1 MDELIGKKIDRYE
14 IAELLGKGGTAAVYK
29 ASDTALSRWV
39 ALKLIFPGQQQDVK
53 FLRRFQREARSLAQL
68 SHASIIAVWDCG
80 EWEGRPFLVTE
91 YAPNGTLE
99 SRLGQPWNV
108 NEAAAVLVPI
118 ARALEYA
125 HSRKIIHRDVKPS
138 NILLDENNRPKLGD
152 FGIAKLTDSNES
164 QSLTGTGAMIGT
176 PAYMAPEQVRG
187 VGVDART
194 DIYALAV
201 IFFEMVTGRMPY
213 TAPTPIEIAL
223 KHANDPVPSARQFAR
238 DLPLEVEQA
247 LMKAMAKQPED
258 RYQTMKAFADDL
270 DKFTVLKKT
279 RAGARGA
286 VSGGTGPG
294 ESSQPGS
301 ASPAEATGESGLTSP
316 AGGPVEGAVP
326 PRRRISWLALAG
338 LAALLLVAAGLA
350 AWRLLPTLGSS
361 LPTATP
367 LAQVAFTPTSAPTET
382 PAPPPTASPVP
393 TDAQAAT
400 LTPTLAGEPT
410 QTAPAV
416 TPSATLLPNRI
427 QASNLNLVGLLGYED
442 ALSVIDLDCTSDNR
456 WVVVAGTGFINLIDS
471 TTMLTNPSR
480 LISLGNEVPIDM
492 ALSADNRT
500 AYLIVGSEIHTYDL
514 ETRQR
519 TTTFRKE
526 DGTNRKFEG
535 AKSLAVS
542 PDGTLLAIGTRSE
555 EKNVLLVNAEDGIV
569 VNTLPSNY
577 GGWAVAFSP
586 DDPDVA
592 DDLKIAVATSQGVI
606 MWEALSGDN
615 IRVPGE
621 KNTKFNSLAF
631 SNDGRRL
638 AAGSDG
644 KIVIWDLDA
653 QTSIT
658 LNVPPERGSQ
668 VVRITTLRFT
678 PDDTLLVSGSDDGLL
693 RVWDPRQGDGEQL
706 KRFSEHV
713 HGISALCVS
722 QDGRFIAS
730 GSNQESTVRF
740 WGQ

>member
-14 IAELLGKGGTAAVYK
+14 VAELLGKGGTAAVYK

-39 ALKLIFPGQQQDVK
+39 ALKLIFPNQQQDAK

-68 SHASIIAVWDCG
+68 SHDSIIAVWDCG
-80 EWEGRPFLVTE
+80 EWEGRPYLVTE
-91 YAPNGTLE
+91 FAPNGTLAD
-99 SRLGQPWNV
+99 RLGQPWNV
-108 NEAAAVLVPI
+108 SEAAALLVPI
-118 ARALEYA
+118 ARALDYA
-125 HSRKIIHRDVKPS
+125 HSRKIIHRDIKPS
-138 NILLDENNRPKLGD
+138 NILLDENNKPKLGD

-187 VGVDART
+187 QGVDART
-194 DIYALAV
+194 DIYALAL

-223 KHANDPVPSARQFAR
+223 KHANDPVPSARQFVR
-238 DLPLEVEQA
+238 DIPLEVEQA
-247 LMKAMAKQPED
+247 LLKGMAKKPED
-258 RYQTMKAFADDL
+258 RYQTMAAFAADL
-270 DKFTVLKKT
+270 EKFAVAKKS
-279 RAGARGA
+279 RAAGRAA
-286 VSGGTGPG
+286 ASGSTGPG
-294 ESSQPGS
+294 EVPQPGE
-301 ASPAEATGESGLTSP
+301 ASTPEQATAP
-316 AGGPVEGAVP
+316 GPETAP
-326 PRRRISWLALAG
+326 NRRVLRLVLAG
-338 LAALLLVAAGLA
+338 LAALLLVAAGVA
-350 AWRLLPTLGSS
+350 AWQIIPTLGAG
-361 LPTATP
+361 PATATP
-367 LAQVAFTPTSAPTET
+367 LAQVVFTQTPGPTGTS
-382 PAPPPTASPVP
+382 APPPTIPATVAAAQPTASPSP
-393 TDAQAAT
+393 TGQ
-400 LTPTLAGEPT
+400 PT
-410 QTAPAV
+410 QTIPPV
-416 TPSATLLPNRI
+416 TPTATLLPNRI
-427 QASNLNLVGLLGYED
+427 QAGNLNLVGLLGSQGG
-442 ALSVIDLDCTSDNR
+442 LSVIDIDCTSDNR
-456 WVVVAGTGFINLIDS
+456 WVVVAGTGVINLIDT
-471 TTMLTNPSR
+471 TTMKTNAGR

-519 TTTFRKE
+519 TSTFRKD
-526 DGTNRKFEG
+526 DGTNRRFEG

-542 PDGTLLAIGTRSE
+542 PDGSLLAVGTRSE
-555 EKNVLLVNAEDGIV
+555 ERNVLLVNAEDGIV

-631 SNDGRRL
+631 SNDGKRL

-644 KIVIWDLDA
+644 KIVIWDLAA
-653 QTSIT
+653 QTSVT
-658 LNVPPERGSQ
+658 LNVPPERGTQ
-668 VVRITTLRFT
+668 IVKITALRFT
-678 PDDTLLVSGSDDGLL
+678 PDDTLLVSGSDDGIL
-693 RVWDPRQGDGEQL
+693 RVWDLSKGAGTQPL
-706 KRFSEHV
+706 KRFTEHAYGV
-713 HGISALCVS
+713 EALCIS
-722 QDGRFIAS
+722 RDGRFVAS
-730 GSNQESTVRF
+730 GSNKESTVRF